1 MIAPAFKYR
10 HYYQRL
16 FWNEKGRR
24 FLSPSGPTKRRPNL
38 CEFFE
43 KNTAAS
49 REKRCSKR
57 ALAECI
63 CPERENARFESGRT
77 LWNSDLHLWFERK
90 NPGPKKPG
98 NGWCAWLFAR
108 RIYTVSL
115 IWSEWNYRVS
125 RNYEQ
130 QKWYSGSRQSV
141 FLSEIS
147 YYAKRNSSLSKL
159 GISFLFD
166 KLNSATA
173 AFKAFPKGWLAV
185 AILLFWQ
192 VATKCSFVKILSSI
206 LFEI

>member
-1 MIAPAFKYR
+1 MPHPPYSSFSIERICAPLCQQVRYCTLSILDSTLSKPRTTCQFR
-10 HYYQRL
+10 TDSEHQL
-16 FWNEKGRR
+16 T
-24 FLSPSGPTKRRPNL
+24 FLSQIKQKILKPL
-38 CEFFE
+38 
-43 KNTAAS
+43 
-49 REKRCSKR
+49 
-57 ALAECI
+57 
-63 CPERENARFESGRT
+63 RFQDFS
-77 LWNSDLHLWFERK
+77 
-90 NPGPKKPG
+90 
-98 NGWCAWLFAR
+98 
-108 RIYTVSL
+108 
-115 IWSEWNYRVS
+115 WSEWNYRVS

>member
-1 MIAPAFKYR
+1 MPHPPYSSFSIERICAPLCQQVRYCTLSILDSTLSKSRTTCQFR
-10 HYYQRL
+10 TDSEHQL
-16 FWNEKGRR
+16 T
-24 FLSPSGPTKRRPNL
+24 FLSQIKQKILKPL
-38 CEFFE
+38 
-43 KNTAAS
+43 
-49 REKRCSKR
+49 
-57 ALAECI
+57 
-63 CPERENARFESGRT
+63 RFQDFS
-77 LWNSDLHLWFERK
+77 
-90 NPGPKKPG
+90 
-98 NGWCAWLFAR
+98 
-108 RIYTVSL
+108 
-115 IWSEWNYRVS
+115 WSEWNYRVS

-147 YYAKRNSSLSKL
+147 DYAKRNSSLSKL